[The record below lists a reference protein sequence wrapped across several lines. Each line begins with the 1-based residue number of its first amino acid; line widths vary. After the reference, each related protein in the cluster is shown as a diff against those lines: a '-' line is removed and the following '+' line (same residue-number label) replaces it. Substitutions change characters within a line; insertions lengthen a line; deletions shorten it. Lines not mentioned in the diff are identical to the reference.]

1 VPNKIDF
8 NSRRISYSPK
18 SIQEIQDHFQQQL
31 LKMAPDIEPSPM
43 VKLMTEVLATQSQQ
57 LTFELNMLVSAPSLT
72 RARQMPD
79 VPIGTR
85 LPSVDYTPIHGF
97 TEYAAQ
103 WPVLS
108 LRTLSMDEIL
118 TRRFNILRREGTTS
132 NDRNPS
138 RDFLHSDRIVVP
150 EGTTS
155 NDRNPSR
162 DFLHSDRI
170 VVPEPNGNRDVF
182 TTREIEGFAM
192 WDATPA
198 ITGIHPRALRNA
210 RTSIQEDVDAEI
222 FAALDEASRRN
233 EDIHWKESRFTKRM
247 VVVRFDILCLSN
259 FCGNQ
264 RYL

>member
-1 VPNKIDF
+1 
-8 NSRRISYSPK
+8 
-18 SIQEIQDHFQQQL
+18 
-31 LKMAPDIEPSPM
+31 MAPDIEPSPM

-210 RTSIQEDVDAEI
+210 RTSIQDDVDAEI

-233 EDIHWKESRFTKRM
+233 EDIHWKESRFTKRIIA
-247 VVVRFDILCLSN
+247 VVIAAKTPRPRSPVVATPNDIPQGTPRSIWTRIREDFRLPSL
-259 FCGNQ
+259 
-264 RYL
+264 

>member
-1 VPNKIDF
+1 MPNKIDF

-150 EGTTS
+150 E
-155 NDRNPSR
+155 
-162 DFLHSDRI
+162 
-170 VVPEPNGNRDVF
+170 PNGNRDVF